1 MLGSGASI
9 LISVAQAFLLMPLG
23 LDVLG
28 GQLYGAWLAATEL
41 LTWIQVL
48 DLGIPNLVTQRVG
61 AAVGKGDRDATGQW
75 FAAGQFCLIVT
86 GVVLMAI
93 GVAGAP
99 FVTRWAQVPAHEA
112 NVFTACFQTGVV
124 ANVLLMLF
132 NGFLGLS
139 RGVQRTAIVNA
150 ASVAGATAGFA
161 TALGMLIAGF
171 GLWALAAGFV
181 VRALI
186 CLAGG
191 LVFLANLTRGGY
203 VMPLRPP
210 PAVVREI
217 VHLTP
222 PMAAANVG
230 YLFANLSELVLV
242 NTFFGPVVAL
252 VYAVT
257 RRMADGVRMLLD
269 TIAWA
274 VYGGF
279 AHLVTSDER
288 HRARQ
293 VLSEVLS
300 LRFACACLGA
310 AVYVA
315 VNQSLVTLLFGAENF
330 GGLALTF
337 AFGLQLIVAGQGFL
351 VNYLYRAAGHV
362 REGSLLLAGEAVV
375 RVAAIIAGLRLGGLV
390 AAPAAA
396 TASAWTG
403 MAITSARLSRILPP
417 SDAATGEATR
427 LRAAGVV
434 IFSAGV
440 LAAAAQPAASWPA
453 VAMVAATL
461 TVAGGGAMVLL
472 QSVESRRRI
481 LASWI
486 GP

>member
-1 MLGSGASI
+1 M
-9 LISVAQAFLLMPLG
+9 
-23 LDVLG
+23 
-28 GQLYGAWLAATEL
+28 
-41 LTWIQVL
+41 
-48 DLGIPNLVTQRVG
+48 
-61 AAVGKGDRDATGQW
+61 
-75 FAAGQFCLIVT
+75 VT

-93 GVAGAP
+93 GMASAP
-99 FVTRWAQVPAHEA
+99 YVTKWAQVPASEA
-112 NVFTACFQTGVV
+112 NVFATCFQVSVV

-150 ASVAGATAGFA
+150 ANVAGAAAGFA

-181 VRALI
+181 VRSVL
-186 CLAGG
+186 CLGGG
-191 LVFLANLTRGGY
+191 LVFLADLRRDGH
-203 VMPLRPP
+203 VIPLRPP
-210 PAVVREI
+210 AAVVREI
-217 VHLTP
+217 LHLTP

-257 RRMADGVRMLLD
+257 RRMADGARMLLD

-288 HRARQ
+288 HRSRQ

-330 GGLALTF
+330 GGLSLTF
-337 AFGLQLIVAGQGFL
+337 AFGLQMIVAGQGFL

-396 TASAWTG
+396 SVSAWTG

-427 LRAAGVV
+427 LRAAGVAV
-434 IFSAGV
+434 LCAGCWT
-440 LAAAAQPAASWPA
+440 AAAPDRR
-453 VAMVAATL
+453 
-461 TVAGGGAMVLL
+461 LL
-472 QSVESRRRI
+472 VKPWRSSRRR
-481 LASWI
+481 
-486 GP
+486 